1 MFRNGQLQG
10 AVSYTIVSAI
20 AAFCVVCL
28 PTSAENSLTKFNVTP
43 TPLTSVS
50 DVANRIHKADRL
62 SGISFEERW
71 NAVPAPSTGTRN
83 DQSQHETPWAETHIE
98 KIPFSCELAFSR
110 LVKTGNFSTRCIA
123 TAGTSRKLAAAVP
136 AGLLG

>member
-1 MFRNGQLQG
+1 MFRNGQIQG

-28 PTSAENSLTKFNVTP
+28 PVSAENSLTKLNVTS
-43 TPLTSVS
+43 TPLMSVS
-50 DVANRIHKADRL
+50 DVARIQKADRL
-62 SGISFEERW
+62 SGILFEERW

-83 DQSQHETPWAETHIE
+83 EQSQRETPWAETHIE